1 MFCGRLR
8 HLWNQ
13 EVYVHSMLCALRR
26 EKEREG
32 ERRREIV
39 IRYKFYTKV
48 KSSERR
54 EDKRDKNEIT

>member
-1 MFCGRLR
+1 
-8 HLWNQ
+8 
-13 EVYVHSMLCALRR
+13 MLCALRR

-39 IRYKFYTKV
+39 IRYQFYTKV

-54 EDKRDKNEIT
+54 GEKRDKNEIT